1 MILKTFTIAPH
12 RTVGMIDHF
21 SLELTC
27 RDQGRDYKYSFEEC
41 SLLDMDSLDA
51 IDAQARLD
59 EETISQFEDY
69 LMDALDATP
78 ICLGI
83 DGNIIDFLDVEEG
96 DEVGVPWAH
105 IRFGYMTVMEV

>member
-27 RDQGRDYKYSFEEC
+27 RDQGRDYRYSFEEC
-41 SLLDMDSLDA
+41 SLIDISGADT

-78 ICLGI
+78 ICLTL
-83 DGNIIDFLDVEEG
+83 DGNIADFFDVED
-96 DEVGVPWAH
+96 DEVGIPWAH
-105 IRFGYMTVMEV
+105 VRFGYMTVMEV

>member
-41 SLLDMDSLDA
+41 SLIDISGADS

-69 LMDALDATP
+69 LMDALDGTP
-78 ICLGI
+78 ICLTL
-83 DGNIIDFLDVEEG
+83 DGNIVDFFDVEE
-96 DEVGVPWAH
+96 DEVGIPWAH
-105 IRFGYMTVMEV
+105 VRFGYMTVMEV

>member
-27 RDQGRDYKYSFEEC
+27 RDQGRDYRYSFEEC
-41 SLLDMDSLDA
+41 SLLDISGAEA

-69 LMDALDATP
+69 LMDALDGTP
-78 ICLGI
+78 ICLGV
-83 DGNIIDFLDVEEG
+83 DGNIVDFLDVEEN
-96 DEVGVPWAH
+96 DEVDIPWAH
-105 IRFGYMTVMEV
+105 VRFGYMTVMEV

>member
-27 RDQGRDYKYSFEEC
+27 RDQGRDYRYSFEEC
-41 SLLDMDSLDA
+41 SLLDINGADT

-69 LMDALDATP
+69 LMDALDGTP
-78 ICLGI
+78 ICLML
-83 DGNIIDFLDVEEG
+83 DGNMADFFDVEE
-96 DEVGVPWAH
+96 DDDIGVPWAH
-105 IRFGYMTVMEV
+105 IRFGYMTAMEG

>member
-41 SLLDMDSLDA
+41 SLLDISGADT
-51 IDAQARLD
+51 IDAQVRLD

-78 ICLGI
+78 ICLTL
-83 DGNIIDFLDVEEG
+83 DGNIVDFFDVEE
-96 DEVGVPWAH
+96 DEVGIPWAH
-105 IRFGYMTVMEV
+105 VRFSYMTVMEV

>member
-41 SLLDMDSLDA
+41 SLLDISGADS
-51 IDAQARLD
+51 IDAQTRLD

-78 ICLGI
+78 ICLTL
-83 DGNIIDFLDVEEG
+83 DGNIVDFFDVEE
-96 DEVGVPWAH
+96 DEVGIPWAH
-105 IRFGYMTVMEV
+105 IRFGYMTVMEG